1 MKPRIVCKAM
11 IIILA
16 LAALVILAII
26 GMYFTRIQSIGTIE
40 KLTDYEDGYNLYRM
54 DILYDYD
61 LDGMLKKEYTDNQTV
76 KSAIRATALPFLPFR
91 VKTQDFSCSSFCITD
106 SQGNALMGRNYDF
119 HADTSALMVYC
130 APKNGYKSVAL
141 AALDNVGVQEISSLR
156 SKLATLS
163 SPMICLDGM
172 NEKGVS
178 VSILVVDSESVVQAT
193 EKPNLFSTLAIRLVL
208 DRADTTQEA
217 VDLLRSCDMF
227 AVGGSDYHFYV
238 ADSSGDARVIE
249 YDCESDTRELVDTP
263 VRTTTNFYQLYF
275 DRVLPN
281 QRNGIYG
288 HGKERY
294 ERIEEILTA
303 NESNLTKATA
313 WEALSAAQQ
322 DGNNEKKSKTQW
334 SAVYDNTQLTA
345 EISIRRNWEDIT
357 TYHLTDNTIT
367 GRN

>member
-1 MKPRIVCKAM
+1 
-11 IIILA
+11 
-16 LAALVILAII
+16 
-26 GMYFTRIQSIGTIE
+26 
-40 KLTDYEDGYNLYRM
+40 
-54 DILYDYD
+54 
-61 LDGMLKKEYTDNQTV
+61 
-76 KSAIRATALPFLPFR
+76 
-91 VKTQDFSCSSFCITD
+91 
-106 SQGNALMGRNYDF
+106 
-119 HADTSALMVYC
+119 
-130 APKNGYKSVAL
+130 
-141 AALDNVGVQEISSLR
+141 
-156 SKLATLS
+156 
-163 SPMICLDGM
+163 
-172 NEKGVS
+172 
-178 VSILVVDSESVVQAT
+178 
-193 EKPNLFSTLAIRLVL
+193 
-208 DRADTTQEA
+208 
-217 VDLLRSCDMF
+217 MF